1 MNSRPLSSLAY
12 VLPSL
17 SGCLINISNDDVQNC
32 TYPFPLQP
40 LHHSVPHL
48 SKWQFHPAKYSGQ
61 HLWCQPWLLSLSLS
75 LKNLNPNTYKPCKHY
90 LQNKFRIPPVFTT
103 PTATTLVQDFI
114 ILLELWQKPTIMSP
128 YLQLCPLLYPSDY
141 FQCNRD
147 DPITPLFKTSNGFH
161 FIESKV
167 QISSYNLWGSLWSAL
182 THLTPRCPAI

>member
-1 MNSRPLSSLAY
+1 MMSKTVPTHFHCKHFTIQSYISANGNFI
-12 VLPSL
+12 LPNTQA
-17 SGCLINISNDDVQNC
+17 NIFGVNLD
-32 TYPFPLQP
+32 F
-40 LHHSVPHL
+40 
-48 SKWQFHPAKYSGQ
+48 
-61 HLWCQPWLLSLSLS
+61 SLSLS

-114 ILLELWQKPTIMSP
+114 ILFELWQKPTIMSP

-167 QISSYNLWGSLWSAL
+167 QISSYNL
-182 THLTPRCPAI
+182 